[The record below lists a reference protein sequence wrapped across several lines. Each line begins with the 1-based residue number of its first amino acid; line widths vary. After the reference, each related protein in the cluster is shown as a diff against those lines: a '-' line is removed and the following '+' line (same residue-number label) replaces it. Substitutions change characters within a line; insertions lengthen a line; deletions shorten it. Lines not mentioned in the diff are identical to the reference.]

1 MKIEIKD
8 YFRAG
13 EILTEQKLNTI
24 FNTIQAAINESDDE
38 VNVLINQLNALHL
51 ASRWIAQVD
60 SFSDINTYIEAHKN
74 DAQYQP
80 PNNPLPTSGDV
91 FLVS

>member
-24 FNTIQAAINESDDE
+24 FNTIQTAINESDDE
-38 VNVLINQLNALHL
+38 VNELIKFKK
-51 ASRWIAQVD
+51 RG
-60 SFSDINTYIEAHKN
+60 K
-74 DAQYQP
+74 
-80 PNNPLPTSGDV
+80 
-91 FLVS
+91 